1 MTNAFVELECLLRD
15 FDGQTS
21 TPLTAGQRTT
31 LVEIAR
37 RADEGLRTKATD
49 LVQMIRLGTGPT
61 VHGQLLRLEADGLIE
76 KTVSEIDARAV
87 ELTITA
93 SGKRYL
99 KALDNLVRAS
109 VK

>member
-1 MTNAFVELECLLRD
+1 MKNAFVELSLSLRA
-15 FDGQTS
+15 FDEQS
-21 TPLTAGQRTT
+21 ENPLTNGQRST
-31 LVEIAR
+31 LLEIAR
-37 RADEGLRTKATD
+37 RTDEGLATKVTD

-61 VHGQLLRLEADGLIE
+61 IHGQLLRLEAYGFIE
-76 KTVSEIDARAV
+76 RSVSENDGRAV
-87 ELTITA
+87 SLTITA